1 MNKQNG
7 NMGNN
12 EVCEG
17 MTGPTVS
24 FVAENIAGT
33 AVKSMTGPTGNTVNI
48 PTSHTEHT
56 GETHPAW
63 TAHLCISPSF
73 EAKKLVLEHILYEF
87 QMYLWTTHNLLNSEF
102 SKGNF
107 GHVITNTI
115 IYDINYIAQKT
126 SLRNIL
132 YFFHPIKVEDSDIY
146 IKKFYKKTATGE
158 TLLFSDTDFVEYFTD
173 VCDIPYWGGRTSKSI
188 KQMLNTIIAHLT
200 DTRFNWVNT
209 AENYEYI
216 LGKQEIQT
224 EICTNVKSAI
234 KKFLSKI
241 QTNDGKDIIY
251 KYKATDGSEQFK
263 DIAKELEDKR
273 IQDIITSINQLMTF
287 TD

>member
-7 NMGNN
+7 NIGNN

-17 MTGPTVS
+17 MPGPTGPS
-24 FVAENIAGT
+24 VAANIARVT
-33 AVKSMTGPTGNTVNI
+33 TSMIGSTGNTVNTPI
-48 PTSHTEHT
+48 SHPEST
-56 GETHPAW
+56 GKIQPAQ
-63 TAHLCISPSF
+63 TTHLCISPSF

-115 IYDINYIAQKT
+115 IYDINYIAQKI

-132 YFFHPIKVEDSDIY
+132 YFFHSIAVEDSDIHF
-146 IKKFYKKTATGE
+146 KKFYKKATTGE
-158 TLLFSDTDFVEYFTD
+158 APLFSNTEFVEHFTD

-241 QTNDGKDIIY
+241 QINDGKDII
-251 KYKATDGSEQFK
+251 
-263 DIAKELEDKR
+263 
-273 IQDIITSINQLMTF
+273 
-287 TD
+287 

>member
-12 EVCEG
+12 EVCES
-17 MTGPTVS
+17 MTGPTGP
-24 FVAENIAGT
+24 FVAANIAMVT
-33 AVKSMTGPTGNTVNI
+33 VTSMIGPTGNTVNTPI
-48 PTSHTEHT
+48 SHPEST
-56 GETHPAW
+56 GEIQPAQ

-87 QMYLWTTHNLLNSEF
+87 QMYLWTTNQLLTSSF
-102 SKGNF
+102 SKDNYEYKM
-107 GHVITNTI
+107 N
-115 IYDINYIAQKT
+115 YDAIYIAQKI

-132 YFFHPIKVEDSDIY
+132 YFFYNKNSNQRNKDIHF
-146 IKKFYKKTATGE
+146 KKFFKN
-158 TLLFSDTDFVEYFTD
+158 TLNRPIHLFNNTDFNSCFNN
-173 VCDIPYWGGRTSKSI
+173 VCGIPYWSNNDCITK
-188 KQMLNTIIAHLT
+188 MLHKIIAHLT
-200 DTRFNWVNT
+200 DARFDWIDIE
-209 AENYEYI
+209 ENYEYI

-241 QTNDGKDIIY
+241 QINDGKDIIY
-251 KYKATDGSEQFK
+251 KYKATDGSEKFK

-273 IQDIITSINQLMTF
+273 IQDIITAINQLMTF